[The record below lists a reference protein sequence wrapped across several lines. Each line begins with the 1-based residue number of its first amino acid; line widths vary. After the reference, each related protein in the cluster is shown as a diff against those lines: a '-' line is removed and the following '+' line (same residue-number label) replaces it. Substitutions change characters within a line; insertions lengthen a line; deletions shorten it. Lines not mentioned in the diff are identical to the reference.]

1 MAFAASAAIGVAQ
14 EPARSI
20 GQDVSPLDRL
30 KNRSASDRWQKFRDN
45 RSQPEPSTFD
55 RTATENGERK
65 PIPRGFGSPN
75 SPPVSVPVSENY
87 DFPQYGNTLSIAASQ
102 PDIEA
107 YPDPVRDP
115 AKLKKLSSI
124 LPYFD
129 YEPGGRGRD
138 KGPCANLCPRPDGK
152 PCQIDADGRTPAC
165 PEEVSLS
172 AGMYEGRQFSD
183 TVFQWEASNL
193 YHFPLYFED
202 PTIERYGHTHHDAIQ
217 PFVSTARFGVQLLG
231 LPYQMT
237 IDPIV
242 KKMYTL
248 GYYRPG
254 ECAPKKYYQIPW
266 NTEAAIRQAAV
277 TTGLFYIFP

>member
-14 EPARSI
+14 EPARSN

-30 KNRSASDRWQKFRDN
+30 KNRSAINRWQQFKDSRL
-45 RSQPEPSTFD
+45 RPQPSASD
-55 RTATENGERK
+55 RTASGNGERK
-65 PIPRGFGSPN
+65 PTPRDFGSSN
-75 SPPVSVPVSENY
+75 SPPVPEPTNY
-87 DFPQYGNTLSIAASQ
+87 DFPRYADALSIAALQ
-102 PDIEA
+102 PDVEA

-115 AKLKKLSSI
+115 SKLKKLTSI

-129 YEPGGRGRD
+129 YEPDGKLRD
-138 KGPCANLCPRPDGK
+138 KDPCVNLCPRPDGK
-152 PCQIDADGRTPAC
+152 QCKVYEDDMTPAC
-165 PEEVSLS
+165 PEEVALS
-172 AGMYEGRQFSD
+172 VGMYEGRRFGD
-183 TVFQWEASNL
+183 TVFQWEASDL

-202 PTIERYGHTHHDAIQ
+202 PTLERYGHTHHEAIQ
-217 PFVSTARFGVQLLG
+217 PFVSAGRFGVQLFG

-237 IDPIV
+237 IDPVV

-248 GYYRPG
+248 GWYRPG

-277 TTGLFYIFP
+277 TAGLFYIFP